1 MQSFA
6 LQPLRSAEG
15 RGKARSQIQLLPLGN
30 GGKRKALGLQFN
42 YDNVYGCTIHWE
54 TELPVDGSQVD
65 VLMVGGGFS
74 GTMLAVHL
82 LRNSSSLSV
91 AVVDR
96 GTLPG
101 RGLAYSTPHRFHLLN
116 EPAGEMSAWPNAP
129 NDFLSWARIHYDAA
143 LQARSFPPRSV
154 YGAYVGDLLETT
166 LADCGRERFR
176 WIQDEAL
183 SLHRRRGKLAVQTKA
198 GPELRARAVVL
209 ATGDLP
215 SANPRMPGLKASA
228 GLYFESPLASDALAD
243 LPAGGSVLLVG
254 SGLTSVDLI
263 MALKSKGFHG
273 VIHVL
278 SRQGLFPR
286 PRRHE
291 RQAESWPLFWDET
304 SPRNVRGLLRLI
316 RNQVRAAAEKGID
329 WRGVIDSL
337 RPVTQDIWRSLP
349 LAEQK
354 RFLRHARAHWD
365 VHRHRLAP
373 EIGDVLA
380 DMQSEGQ
387 VRIHTGP
394 ILRYREERDHAEV
407 HYCDRESRSEKVLQV
422 SRVINCTGSESDY
435 RRIEE
440 SFIISMFVQG
450 FAQPDPVFLGLDVDE
465 HGALIDHRGNSS
477 QGLYAIGPTRKGCLW
492 ETTTVPEIRVQA
504 ATLGQ
509 WLAEALGHRSRSRDV
524 LKTA

>member
-1 MQSFA
+1 M
-6 LQPLRSAEG
+6 
-15 RGKARSQIQLLPLGN
+15 N
-30 GGKRKALGLQFN
+30 
-42 YDNVYGCTIHWE
+42 
-54 TELPVDGSQVD
+54 GSQFD
-65 VLMVGGGFS
+65 VLIVGGGFS
-74 GTMLAVHL
+74 GTMLAVQL
-82 LRNSSSLSV
+82 LRNSSSLSLSI
-91 AVVDR
+91 VDR

-101 RGLAYSTPHRFHLLN
+101 RGLAYSSPHRFHLLN
-116 EPAGEMSAWPNAP
+116 EPAGEMSAWPDAP
-129 NDFLSWARIHYDAA
+129 NDFLSWARIHYDASM
-143 LQARSFPPRSV
+143 QARSFPPRSV

-166 LADCGRERFR
+166 LADCGRKRFR

-183 SLHRRRGKLAVQTKA
+183 SLHRRKGKLAVQTKV
-198 GPELRARAVVL
+198 GREFRARAVVL

-215 SANPRMPGLKASA
+215 SASPRMRGRKASA
-228 GLYFESPLASDALAD
+228 GLYFESPWASDALEN
-243 LPAGGSVLLVG
+243 LPPGGSVLLVG

-273 VIHVL
+273 DIHVL

-304 SPRNVRGLLRLI
+304 SPRTVRGLLRLI
-316 RNQVRAAAEKGID
+316 RNQVQTAAEKGID

-337 RPVTQDIWRSLP
+337 RPVTQEIWRSLP
-349 LAEQK
+349 LTEQK
-354 RFLRHARAHWD
+354 RFLRHARAFWD

-380 DMQSEGQ
+380 DMRSEGQ
-387 VRIHTGP
+387 VCMHTGSVT
-394 ILRYREERDHAEV
+394 RYSEDRDHAEV
-407 HYCDRESRSEKVLQV
+407 HYWDRESRTEKVLQA

-435 RRIEE
+435 RRIDE

-450 FAQPDPVFLGLDVDE
+450 FARPDPVFLGLDVDE

-477 QGLYAIGPTRKGCLW
+477 LGLYAIGPTRKGCLW
-492 ETTTVPEIRVQA
+492 ETTTMPEIRVQA
-504 ATLGQ
+504 AALGQ
-509 WLAEALGHRSRSRDV
+509 RLAEALGRPGRSRHV